1 MSKKETK
8 GKSSTQVKRKRNV
21 AEAKADKAAVNAK
34 RKTTTSSQQE
44 PRSHEREHEFH

>member
-8 GKSSTQVKRKRNV
+8 GKNSTQVKRKRNA
-21 AEAKADKAAVNAK
+21 AEAKADKVAVNAK
-34 RKTTTSSQQE
+34 RKATTSSQQE

>member
-1 MSKKETK
+1 MSKKENK
-8 GKSSTQVKRKRNV
+8 GKGSTHVKRKRNV

-34 RKTTTSSQQE
+34 RKATIAKQQE